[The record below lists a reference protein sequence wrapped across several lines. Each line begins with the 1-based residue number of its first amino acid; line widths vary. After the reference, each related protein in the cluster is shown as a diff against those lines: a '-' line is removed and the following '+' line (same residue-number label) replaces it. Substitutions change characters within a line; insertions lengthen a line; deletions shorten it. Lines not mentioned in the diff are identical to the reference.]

1 MEKKAGEGKEKKKK
15 EMQRQ
20 EEHTHTH
27 AQSHTHTWSRCCAP
41 RNGLS
46 AQSFLI
52 ISFQCALRPVIGYAN
67 EEQGNA
73 TMLPI
78 LLCRLVHPATD
89 RPPPI
94 QGVSCNL
101 FPGMYHTFGD
111 KNNWANMAREVGID
125 VGFVKQVSFTY
136 GHVDSNFNY
145 LLADLYTAGI
155 YA

>member
-1 MEKKAGEGKEKKKK
+1 MEKRVGEGEGKKKK
-15 EMQRQ
+15 ETQKQ
-20 EEHTHTH
+20 EEEHTHTH
-27 AQSHTHTWSRCCAP
+27 AWSRCCAP

-94 QGVSCNL
+94 QGVSYNL

-125 VGFVKQVSFTY
+125 VGFVKQVLFTY

-145 LLADLYTAGI
+145 LLAHLYTAEI
-155 YA
+155 YV